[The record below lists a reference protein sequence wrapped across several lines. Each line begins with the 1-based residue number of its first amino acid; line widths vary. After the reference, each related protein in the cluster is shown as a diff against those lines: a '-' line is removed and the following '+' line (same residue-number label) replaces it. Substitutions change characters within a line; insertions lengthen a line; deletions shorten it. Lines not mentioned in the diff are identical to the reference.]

1 VEVTDETNL
10 VEFCVEQRYSER
22 GVFEVSLAECFKG
35 MDVRALKGYTK
46 EELMAFVEGKG
57 GPDGLV
63 PGWLEENQLWRF
75 LRGYVSPAITKKRKD
90 GDGNSSSGSPGKWL
104 S

>member
-1 VEVTDETNL
+1 VTKLLELCD
-10 VEFCVEQRYSER
+10 EQRYSER
-22 GVFEVSLAECFKG
+22 GDFELSLAECFKG

-63 PGWLEENQLWRF
+63 PGWLEENQLW
-75 LRGYVSPAITKKRKD
+75 LPAWIREPCDHQKGQERRRQ
-90 GDGNSSSGSPGKWL
+90 WQW
-104 S
+104 